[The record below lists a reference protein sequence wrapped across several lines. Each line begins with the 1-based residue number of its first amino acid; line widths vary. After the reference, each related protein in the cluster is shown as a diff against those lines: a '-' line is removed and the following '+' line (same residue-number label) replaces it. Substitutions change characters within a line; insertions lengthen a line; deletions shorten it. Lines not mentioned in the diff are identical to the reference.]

1 MKRRHLA
8 TAHMGGL
15 DKQQVSLTIQQWGIQ
30 RERRL
35 LNTGILSY
43 SLHLNPGLLTKHLEP
58 SSPSGL
64 FMFTSLF
71 SFEDVFLISE
81 LFWKIWPGLWP
92 LNILENWFSVS
103 LKWLI
108 LSSPKVQMHNGST
121 EFLILHSK
129 ILSGQL
135 CTIPCP
141 SFLLHI

>member
-64 FMFTSLF
+64 VMFTSLF

-81 LFWKIWPGLWP
+81 LF
-92 LNILENWFSVS
+92 
-103 LKWLI
+103 
-108 LSSPKVQMHNGST
+108 
-121 EFLILHSK
+121 
-129 ILSGQL
+129 
-135 CTIPCP
+135 
-141 SFLLHI
+141 